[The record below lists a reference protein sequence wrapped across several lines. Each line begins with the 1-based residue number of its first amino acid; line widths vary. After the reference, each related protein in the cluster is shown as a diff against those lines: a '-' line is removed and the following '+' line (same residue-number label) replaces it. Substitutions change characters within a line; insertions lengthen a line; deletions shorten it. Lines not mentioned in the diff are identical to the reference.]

1 MTPSQ
6 RFRIAAEVAAA
17 RLARDERGIAA
28 VEFAVILPVMLAM
41 FFAIVELSSGVAVN
55 RKVTIVARTL
65 SDLTSQSVSVTDS
78 DLTGFFTAGNL
89 VLWPYST
96 TPIRATITELYIDPT
111 SSTAKVMWSKD
122 NGSGTARVK
131 GDTVAIPAN
140 LIAKDASNKTMDN
153 QYLIYSEIEY
163 AYVPAVGYVMNK
175 TGVTL
180 SNNAYTRPRQS
191 TCVLLNATTG
201 ACPKS

>member
-1 MTPSQ
+1 MMGPQ
-6 RFRIAAEVAAA
+6 RIGIAALAAAA
-17 RLARDERGIAA
+17 RLRRDERGIAA

-78 DLTGFFTAGNL
+78 ELTGFFTAGNL

-96 TPIRATITELYIDPT
+96 TPIRATITQLYIDPT
-111 SSTAKVMWSKD
+111 TSSAKVMWSKD
-122 NGSGTARVK
+122 NGSGTARTK
-131 GDTVAIPAN
+131 GDTVAIPTN
-140 LIAKDASNKTMDN
+140 LIAKDATNKTIDN
-153 QYLIYSEIEY
+153 QYLIYSEVGY
-163 AYVPAVGYVMNK
+163 TYVPAVGYVMNK
-175 TGVTL
+175 AGVTL
-180 SNNAYTRPRQS
+180 TNNAYTRPRQS